1 MYASKT
7 RAKIKKEEDMGNK
20 NTAVNPGVEERQ
32 AAAELEAIFL
42 HRTKP
47 GGSTEHVFNNGYGL
61 HFMLEM
67 EKGGTYSFQ

>member
-7 RAKIKKEEDMGNK
+7 RAKIEKEEDMGYK
-20 NTAVNPGVEERQ
+20 NTAINPSVEECQ
-32 AAAELEAIFL
+32 DAAEMEAIFL

-47 GGSTEHVFNNGYGL
+47 VGSKEHVFNTGNGL